1 MNIFDF
7 LLNYWLLFS
16 LWLFMLSYLFFNTQR
31 LKNKDILNIFIDIL
45 IYIVFLSLIFLFEKL
60 LYINLLVYLIIVV
73 MLSLLRLFL
82 NKLVKRSYYYH
93 IIFFI
98 SPIFIYILIQ
108 TNIDWTLNLISWFK
122 NITTI

>member
-7 LLNYWLLFS
+7 LLNYWLVFS

-31 LKNKDILNIFIDIL
+31 LKNKDILNIFIDIF

-60 LYINLLVYLIIVV
+60 LYINLLIYLIIVV

-82 NKLVKRSYYYH
+82 NKLVKRWYYYH

-98 SPIFIYILIQ
+98 SPIFIYILIK
-108 TNIDWTLNLISWFK
+108 TNIDWTLNLISWF
-122 NITTI
+122 